1 MSFHG
6 LIAHFVLAMIYSIAW
21 MCHSPFIHSLT
32 AEHLRY
38 FQVLASMNTDAVN
51 THVQV
56 LVGTSF
62 QLIWVTI
69 KMRDWIIW

>member
-21 MCHSPFIHSLT
+21 MCHSLFIHSPT
-32 AEHLRY
+32 AEHLGC
-38 FQVLASMNTDAVN
+38 FQVLVIMNTDAMN
-51 THVQV
+51 IHVQV

-69 KMRDWIIW
+69 KMRDWII